1 MWSAVNVSKI
11 GPEISGPTKRQDT
24 QLNLFDINET
34 LA

>member
-1 MWSAVNVSKI
+1 MRSAINVLK
-11 GPEISGPTKRQDT
+11 SGPNISDPTKTDDT